1 MYCII
6 HIYYV
11 GRQSMFTWINI
22 DTSDNKFIQIMGI
35 YISIDSITHSASIQ
49 KVYVIERYDDWV
61 FGKKIT
67 LFAIKDID
75 PRIE

>member
-1 MYCII
+1 
-6 HIYYV
+6 
-11 GRQSMFTWINI
+11 MFTWINI

-61 FGKKIT
+61 FGKKNHIV
-67 LFAIKDID
+67 
-75 PRIE
+75 RNQGY